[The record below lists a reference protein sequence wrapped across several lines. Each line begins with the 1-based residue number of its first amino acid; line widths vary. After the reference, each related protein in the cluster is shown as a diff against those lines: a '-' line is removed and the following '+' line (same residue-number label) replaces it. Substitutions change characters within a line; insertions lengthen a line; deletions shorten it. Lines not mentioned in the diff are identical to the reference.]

1 MLFSVEMI
9 EASAPSVTCVIS
21 RVEALNPAAH
31 PVSESAS
38 VEITTAE
45 SMRRIGVILSHQISS
60 Q

>member
-21 RVEALNPAAH
+21 RVDALNPAAQ
-31 PVSESAS
+31 PVSETAR

-45 SMRRIGVILSHQISS
+45 IMRRIGVILSHQISS